1 MSSKQSEFKAA
12 LRALVEEQ
20 RRGLSAHPTPEE
32 LISYHGSEL
41 SVEEEKHVQD
51 HLVLCRECTALLLD
65 LAAFPALDQEGARQL
80 SDAEVAAAWRALQP
94 QLRRQEAPGISA
106 PSWWQRFSEGFS
118 LVRLSYALAASLLV
132 VSLGLGA
139 WIVSL
144 WRENQRLAAGFNEQ
158 LAEQERAVTAA
169 TKSLEEARQRLEE
182 ASSRSE
188 QYETQIAELRQT
200 VDELSQ
206 PQINT
211 PVTDLYPRDYIRG
224 QEGAVKTVAVP
235 SGANFFTLILNIAG
249 QPSHPEYALE
259 ILDQGGQVIW
269 QGRGLQKSPYNNF
282 TVTLPRRSFSAGQYR
297 IKLYG
302 LRGTRRELVEEYAL
316 HIRYQ

>member
-1 MSSKQSEFKAA
+1 VF
-12 LRALVEEQ
+12 
-20 RRGLSAHPTPEE
+20 TP
-32 LISYHGSEL
+32 
-41 SVEEEKHVQD
+41 
-51 HLVLCRECTALLLD
+51 
-65 LAAFPALDQEGARQL
+65 
-80 SDAEVAAAWRALQP
+80 
-94 QLRRQEAPGISA
+94 
-106 PSWWQRFSEGFS
+106 
-118 LVRLSYALAASLLV
+118 VRIPYAIAASLLI

-144 WRENQRLAAGFNEQ
+144 RRENQRLAAGFNEQ
-158 LAEQERAVTAA
+158 LIEREQAIAVA

-182 ASSRSE
+182 ASRRAE
-188 QYETQIAELRQT
+188 QDATQIAELRQT

-235 SGANFFTLILNIAG
+235 SGANFFTLILNMAG

-259 ILDQGGQVIW
+259 ILDQGGRAIW
-269 QGRGLQKSPYNNF
+269 RGRGLQKSLYNNF
-282 TVTLPRRSFSAGQYR
+282 TVTLPRRSFSAGPYR

-302 LRGTRRELVEEYAL
+302 LRGARSELVEEYAL
-316 HIRYQ
+316 RIRYQ